1 MRVRVVIDYVDTV
14 LVYSFTLGTKC
25 WHSRLLHEHNVYEV
39 VDYSDMTMTTWTS
52 TAIFKGSH
60 TKKKLAPIGC

>member
-25 WHSRLLHEHNVYEV
+25 WHSRLLHEHNVYVV
-39 VDYSDMTMTTWTS
+39 VDYSDMY
-52 TAIFKGSH
+52 IVQD
-60 TKKKLAPIGC
+60 